1 MRGNS
6 DTRPP
11 SAVLERASLVL
22 STLEATGRLTFMQI
36 VRRTGLHRTSVH
48 RILENLVE
56 LGWRRRN
63 RREYELGCRLA
74 ELGYLAIHQDRLH
87 RAARPFLWDPHEATG
102 FVVSLEILDG
112 VDAVYLDT
120 VGGRTPNLATGAGRR
135 TPAHTSAIGPRRPPE
150 VRRIRPAS
158 GRGRRVPEAGK
169 PPSRGHALTVST
181 MMRAVPSTALRSGD
195 PRIGWGRGMLAVGD
209 QGNLA
214 GGQRHS
220 MRITT
225 KTIPGQH
232 LWSDSRHRA
241 RSSSRMR
248 AARSSS
254 DGNCLH
260 HAQCANAFGA
270 VNRSAD
276 RETVMRVIA

>member
-1 MRGNS
+1 MSGNS
-6 DTRPP
+6 DTCLP

-22 STLEATGRLTFMQI
+22 STLEATGRLTFM
-36 VRRTGLHRTSVH
+36 
-48 RILENLVE
+48 
-56 LGWRRRN
+56 
-63 RREYELGCRLA
+63 
-74 ELGYLAIHQDRLH
+74 
-87 RAARPFLWDPHEATG
+87 
-102 FVVSLEILDG
+102 
-112 VDAVYLDT
+112 
-120 VGGRTPNLATGAGRR
+120 
-135 TPAHTSAIGPRRPPE
+135 
-150 VRRIRPAS
+150 
-158 GRGRRVPEAGK
+158 
-169 PPSRGHALTVST
+169 
-181 MMRAVPSTALRSGD
+181 
-195 PRIGWGRGMLAVGD
+195 

-241 RSSSRMR
+241 RSSSRMS

-270 VNRSAD
+270 VNRSVD
-276 RETVMRVIA
+276 RETVMRGIA